1 MTTRPSRRWRA
12 TSSLVIA
19 TAALLALAAGC
30 APLSNTPA
38 QDLAW
43 NRWTLCHPQATGTQ
57 IRIVR
62 SDGRISFWY
71 TGPEDRRAMVDCIRL
86 AAKDGPALPEPI
98 ADLQECSG
106 TGGGM

>member
-1 MTTRPSRRWRA
+1 M
-12 TSSLVIA
+12 A
-19 TAALLALAAGC
+19 TAALWALAAGC

-43 NRWTLCHPQATGTQ
+43 SRWTLCHPQATGTQ
-57 IRIVR
+57 IRIVQL
-62 SDGRISFWY
+62 DGRISFWY
-71 TGPEDRRAMVDCIRL
+71 TGPEDRRAMVDCIRF

-106 TGGGM
+106 AGGGM